1 MVNIIKNG
9 DLFTVPAD
17 ILINPVNR
25 MGISG
30 AGLAKEFKRRFP
42 KHDEQWRKNTQFPM
56 GGYSP
61 DCEALES
68 VHNSEIFLTGEIDGV
83 RVLYLP
89 TKHSPKDT
97 LSDVDLIAICV
108 RMFRNLC
115 KRNPEYAQVIGAVN
129 MPALGCGLGGLS
141 FEQTIKP
148 LILDMF
154 QTEPYTINLFEPK

>member
-1 MVNIIKNG
+1 MVNIIRDG

-42 KHDEQWRKNTQFPM
+42 KHEEQWRENTQFPM
-56 GGYSP
+56 GEYSP
-61 DCEALES
+61 NCETFQS
-68 VHNSEIFLTGEIDGV
+68 VHKSEIFLTGKIDGV
-83 RVLYLP
+83 MVLYLP
-89 TKHSPKDT
+89 TKHNPKDT
-97 LSDVDLIAICV
+97 LSDVDLIAICL

-115 KRNPEYAQVIGAVN
+115 KRNPEYVQTVGAVN
-129 MPALGCGLGGLS
+129 MPALGCGLGGLD
-141 FEQTIKP
+141 FEGLIKP

-154 QTEPYTINLFEPK
+154 QNEPYTINLFEPK